1 MVTPMAR
8 DVTTGPATV
17 TTGLMSTAI
26 IKAVNRATGI
36 VTGAG
41 ITTET
46 MAADEKGGFV
56 PPFFVLWEAAMR
68 PTLLTSCA
76 KDITLRGAS
85 PQPHRDISVQP
96 GLQSG
101 ITFESDCSAWVQL
114 TGLNWN

>member
-1 MVTPMAR
+1 MPGGLLLTMVTPMAL
-8 DVTTGPATV
+8 DVATGPATGPATV

-46 MAADEKGGFV
+46 K
-56 PPFFVLWEAAMR
+56 
-68 PTLLTSCA
+68 
-76 KDITLRGAS
+76 
-85 PQPHRDISVQP
+85 RDISIQP

-101 ITFESDCSAWVQL
+101 ITFETDCSAYVQL
-114 TGLNWN
+114 TGLNW